1 MLRRSVIV
9 TGPVAQ
15 PGRVPDFYLKE
26 EIRLSRV
33 RIPTG
38 PHDFSFESITLIE
51 IADVISSENK
61 WQEKVSI
68 DLFYRGNL
76 SNYSERLLEV
86 RLHVTR
92 MKGA

>member
-1 MLRRSVIV
+1 MLHRSVIV

-38 PHDFSFESITLIE
+38 PHVFSFESARF
-51 IADVISSENK
+51 IADNGFMDSEK
-61 WQEKVSI
+61 
-68 DLFYRGNL
+68 
-76 SNYSERLLEV
+76 
-86 RLHVTR
+86 
-92 MKGA
+92 